1 MISKLDLIKEQQ
13 ADEYCQKIK
22 QMLTSEAEGGKFS
35 SPPSRV
41 WEMLNDVL
49 CRRTEND
56 YDEDDSLR
64 PVVPKNLRLHVL
76 KNFHSSIWGCH
87 RGEKATFREIASRYF
102 WPGLYEDVRDYV
114 SKCDVCQLAKGHA
127 PTKQGLLRGRH
138 YSHVF
143 TQICMDLVGPINQGS
158 GQHARYLL
166 VILDPFTHFVW
177 IELIDNKLGDTVYK
191 AFVNR
196 ILLEEGAPR
205 CVLTDNGGEFKNK
218 MLSELMTALKVHHQF
233 SPAYHPQSNQT
244 ERANRNITE
253 LLRCVV
259 NDVGARTRDWPRYVK
274 LIEFAIRRQPISGTN
289 ISPFLMMRGRE
300 PVLPIDLPL
309 MDIDDDADRPSIT
322 MPAHVTRLQAEC
334 AKASKLVKS
343 AREKVM
349 QKNKDLHDLSHKH
362 IEFAEGELVRLWSS
376 QHSSNGNA
384 AKLKLRNAVYKITK
398 RNNNMYDLENVEMP
412 EVVFTNVHVS
422 RIARWRG
429 PAPIVVD
436 EEGAVAPAGEAE
448 VQEDIEPGHAAAG
461 PDDDDDDDDDDDED
475 DVPVASLNRH
485 LSPQDKL
492 WEKLK
497 PNKFVCFT
505 LKDDPPS
512 YLRFA
517 EVQQIG
523 ESKRTAE
530 LWYWIHQ
537 STAKHQPELPAAQ
550 RRLAPEWYNARGQ
563 TCTKPKHTAGLF
575 SRCSWLSKSEI
586 TIILPCMDLW
596 VGGKVKP
603 ADVKKIDNWLKTK
616 SKTTKRALRAVSD
629 VRTLSLVEAK
639 MNKKQRDI
647 EHRESPHSEL
657 TEAEQYLLSYLK
669 KQNASPMDMSK
680 GFYDLKP
687 ACTADA
693 PPTIK
698 PNVDTKTTNKST
710 KDKQLHETV
719 YEAIRRWR
727 PW

>member
-1 MISKLDLIKEQQ
+1 
-13 ADEYCQKIK
+13 
-22 QMLTSEAEGGKFS
+22 
-35 SPPSRV
+35 
-41 WEMLNDVL
+41 
-49 CRRTEND
+49 
-56 YDEDDSLR
+56 
-64 PVVPKNLRLHVL
+64 
-76 KNFHSSIWGCH
+76 
-87 RGEKATFREIASRYF
+87 
-102 WPGLYEDVRDYV
+102 
-114 SKCDVCQLAKGHA
+114 
-127 PTKQGLLRGRH
+127 
-138 YSHVF
+138 
-143 TQICMDLVGPINQGS
+143 
-158 GQHARYLL
+158 
-166 VILDPFTHFVW
+166 
-177 IELIDNKLGDTVYK
+177 
-191 AFVNR
+191 
-196 ILLEEGAPR
+196 
-205 CVLTDNGGEFKNK
+205 
-218 MLSELMTALKVHHQF
+218 
-233 SPAYHPQSNQT
+233 
-244 ERANRNITE
+244 
-253 LLRCVV
+253 
-259 NDVGARTRDWPRYVK
+259 
-274 LIEFAIRRQPISGTN
+274 
-289 ISPFLMMRGRE
+289 
-300 PVLPIDLPL
+300 
-309 MDIDDDADRPSIT
+309 
-322 MPAHVTRLQAEC
+322 
-334 AKASKLVKS
+334 
-343 AREKVM
+343 
-349 QKNKDLHDLSHKH
+349 
-362 IEFAEGELVRLWSS
+362 
-376 QHSSNGNA
+376 
-384 AKLKLRNAVYKITK
+384 
-398 RNNNMYDLENVEMP
+398 MYDLENVEMP

-436 EEGAVAPAGEAE
+436 EEGAAAPAGEAE

-461 PDDDDDDDDDDDED
+461 PDDDDDDDDDED

-497 PNKFVCFT
+497 LNKFVCFT
-505 LKDDPPS
+505 LKGDPPS

-517 EVQQIG
+517 EVQLIG
-523 ESKRTAE
+523 ESKRTAQ

-537 STAKHQPELPAAQ
+537 STAKYQPELPAAQ

-657 TEAEQYLLSYLK
+657 TEAEQYLLTYLK

-687 ACTADA
+687 ACNADA
-693 PPTIK
+693 PPTTK